1 MMPYACIGKVGVSRA
16 HSTKRAP
23 LRLVLKKAVATILQ
37 SLSSLLCSPP
47 DLLLQAPLQTK
58 HTTHH
63 PSDTRGQF
71 PVIPL
76 TGVCAHVICPTSL
89 LSPSATPKFKTLRN
103 CTETVVP
110 QLHGCMLVRGY
121 TRDRSR
127 CTPLL
132 VSDTINPGEHTD
144 RAAVEQDRR
153 AGALP

>member
-16 HSTKRAP
+16 HSTKRPP

-76 TGVCAHVICPTSL
+76 TGVCAHVIY
-89 LSPSATPKFKTLRN
+89 
-103 CTETVVP
+103 V
-110 QLHGCMLVRGY
+110 LHPCF
-121 TRDRSR
+121 
-127 CTPLL
+127 PLL
-132 VSDTINPGEHTD
+132 RPQNFKHSEIVQKQWFLSCM
-144 RAAVEQDRR
+144 
-153 AGALP
+153 GACWCEGTHVIGADVHHYWCLTRSTQGSTPIGPQ